1 MNDAM
6 NDAID
11 DTLMT
16 QKSQSLVKGRLTEA
30 NRLKQKDER
39 QLKVTMKC
47 KFVSF
52 RSAWIELWPLTLFL
66 KVYVFVLVPTPNC
79 HPHM

>member
-1 MNDAM
+1 MMQLAN
-6 NDAID
+6 
-11 DTLMT
+11 DTLMM

-52 RSAWIELWPLTLFL
+52 RRAWIELWPLTLFL
-66 KVYVFVLVPTPNC
+66 EVCVFVLVPTPNC